1 MRDDVQDTAHAL
13 SIILRARI
21 GDDLYLLDAGG
32 GHTLQH
38 FLGIIRHHLVGLVVH
53 IDLERT
59 RAIYLNVVFA
69 IHRYHWYLTQH
80 LYHGVRLRI
89 GVVLDVVSD
98 LVYV

>member
-1 MRDDVQDTAHAL
+1 MRDDIQNTAYAL
-13 SIILRARI
+13 SIILRTRI
-21 GDDLYLLDAGG
+21 SDDLYLLDAGG
-32 GHTLQH
+32 GHALQH

-59 RAIYLNVVFA
+59 GTVDLDVVLTIYCY
-69 IHRYHWYLTQH
+69 HRYLAKH
-80 LYHGVRLRI
+80 LENAVRLRI